1 MNLAPNSGTHNRIP
15 LFALLAANAVSL
27 TGNVFTLIA
36 IPWFVLQTT
45 GSASQTGL
53 TSAVAALPFI
63 IAGLFGGT
71 LVDRVGFRR
80 MSIVSDLASSV
91 TTALIPLL
99 YLTVGLD
106 FWQLLVLVF
115 IGGLLDTPGTTARA
129 ALLPDLAALAGMRLE
144 RVNAIEQMVSRG
156 SYMLGAPLAGVVI
169 AATSTTSALWFN
181 AASFIISAAI
191 VAVFIPAAVAT
202 HAAKSTASEAPGG
215 AMSRYL
221 TDFKEGLS
229 FIRHDSLTL
238 AIVIAVAFTNFLDA
252 MIGLVYPVYAER
264 IFDSA
269 VALGLIMAAFGVGA
283 VGATIAF
290 AAIGHRLPRR
300 ETFIGCFVL
309 SAVLI
314 FPLALTPPLLVCLI
328 AMTVKGVAAGPIN
341 PVLMT
346 VSQERIPTE
355 LRGRVFGV
363 LTSLAWI
370 AIPAGRLGAGFL
382 IEGIGLI
389 PTVVAVACLYV
400 VVTMGMFL
408 MPALREMNA
417 PSPILVSATTNNPT
431 KPRPS
436 SVSLA
441 EGRD

>member
-1 MNLAPNSGTHNRIP
+1 MTDARSRGTSRKP

-53 TSAVAALPFI
+53 TTAVAALPFI

-80 MSIVSDLASSV
+80 MSVISDLASSV

-99 YLTVGLD
+99 HVTIGLE

-115 IGGLLDTPGTTARA
+115 LGGLLDTPGTTARA

-156 SYMLGAPLAGVVI
+156 SQMLGAPLAGVII

-181 AASFIISAAI
+181 AASFIISAGI
-191 VAVFIPAAVAT
+191 VAVLIPAAVAI
-202 HAAKSTASEAPGG
+202 SASHPSSDVPAGS
-215 AMSRYL
+215 AMTRYL
-221 TDFKEGLS
+221 ADFREGLR
-229 FIRHDSLTL
+229 FIRNDSLTMG
-238 AIVIAVAFTNFLDA
+238 IVIAVATTNFLDA
-252 MIGLVYPVYAER
+252 MISLVYPVYAEQV
-264 IFDSA
+264 FGSA
-269 VALGLIMAAFGVGA
+269 VALGLLMAAFGVGA
-283 VGATIAF
+283 VGTTLAF
-290 AAIGHRLPRR
+290 AAAGHRLPRR
-300 ETFIGCFVL
+300 ETFIVCFVV
-309 SAVLI
+309 SAIFI
-314 FPLALTPPLLVCLI
+314 FPLALTPPLWICLI
-328 AMTVKGVAAGPIN
+328 AMGIKGVAAGPLN
-341 PVLMT
+341 PILMT
-346 VSQERIPTE
+346 ISQERIPAE

-363 LTSLAWI
+363 LTALSWI
-370 AIPAGRLGAGFL
+370 AIPAGRLGAGYL

-389 PTVVAVACLYV
+389 PTVVAIASAYV
-400 VVTMGMFL
+400 IVTLGMFL
-408 MPALREMNA
+408 MPALRQMNA
-417 PSPILVSATTNNPT
+417 PSPILVAATSNHPTMPRSA
-431 KPRPS
+431 
-436 SVSLA
+436 SVSLV

>member
-1 MNLAPNSGTHNRIP
+1 MNRAPDSGTNNRIP

-99 YLTVGLD
+99 HVTVGLE

-115 IGGLLDTPGTTARA
+115 LGGLLDTPGTTARA

-144 RVNAIEQMVSRG
+144 RANAIEQMVSRG
-156 SYMLGAPLAGVVI
+156 SQMLGAPLAGVII

-181 AASFIISAAI
+181 AASFIISAGI
-191 VAVFIPAAVAT
+191 VAVLIPAAVAISAS
-202 HAAKSTASEAPGG
+202 HPSSDVPAGTA
-215 AMSRYL
+215 MTRYL
-221 TDFKEGLS
+221 ADFRTGLS
-229 FIRHDSLTL
+229 FIRNDSLTMG
-238 AIVIAVAFTNFLDA
+238 IVIAVATTNFLDS
-252 MIGLVYPVYAER
+252 MISLVYPVYAEEV
-264 IFDSA
+264 FGSA

-283 VGATIAF
+283 VGATLAF
-290 AAIGHRLPRR
+290 AAAGHRLPRR
-300 ETFIGCFVL
+300 ETFIVCFVV
-309 SAVLI
+309 SAIFI
-314 FPLALTPPLLVCLI
+314 FPLALTPPLWVCLV
-328 AMTVKGVAAGPIN
+328 AMAIKGVAAGPLN
-341 PVLMT
+341 PILMT
-346 VSQERIPTE
+346 ISQERIPAE

-363 LTSLAWI
+363 LTALSWI

-382 IEGIGLI
+382 IEVTGLI
-389 PTVVAVACLYV
+389 PTIVAVASAYV
-400 VVTMGMFL
+400 IVTLGMFL
-408 MPALREMNA
+408 MPALRQMNA
-417 PSPILVSATTNNPT
+417 PSPILVEATINHPT
-431 KPRPS
+431 MPRPAN
-436 SVSLA
+436 VSLA